1 MQEIQD
7 DRLTD
12 VAAVGRHVRNWRA
25 LLRFGIEWSDVGE
38 AAEAMAA
45 AIEARLRTGRPL
57 AAEQWIERQEVTLAR
72 PLAPQRRGPKKR
84 PGEPS
89 AN

>member
-1 MQEIQD
+1 MQG

-12 VAAVGRHVRNWRA
+12 VAALGRHVRNWRA
-25 LLRFGIEWSDVGE
+25 LLRFGIEWSAVGE

-84 PGEPS
+84 LGEPS